1 MSSHVFGLDFP
12 WISSYPLHLF
22 SLLTAHQHAQLT
34 PGNWDQQAAATKIW
48 LTYSNWPTW
57 NSLKRLASLRQVWW
71 LRDIVIKRL
80 HKTRLRVGGWVGV
93 LLRFGFCSSWMRCNH
108 ITHTDTDIYEHTVLQ
123 PYQILFA
130 KTSLDP
136 TVDRKLKLHMNRYV
150 WIWYWKHFKVGSP
163 KSLVG
168 VGKAHDVNQQNIKD
182 WLLEEI
188 WKWLQHKWASAKKHA
203 SDVFGHKFSKT
214 ILPNIGVL

>member
-1 MSSHVFGLDFP
+1 MYSV
-12 WISSYPLHLF
+12 WIS
-22 SLLTAHQHAQLT
+22 
-34 PGNWDQQAAATKIW
+34 PGFPATRCICFRSW
-48 LTYSNWPTW
+48 LRTSMP
-57 NSLKRLASLRQVWW
+57 SSRLAIWINKQPQQKSGWLIAIDPPEIAWNAWQVWDRYGDFVTSW
-71 LRDIVIKRL
+71 SSVYIKL
-80 HKTRLRVGGWVGV
+80 DYGWVWVGV